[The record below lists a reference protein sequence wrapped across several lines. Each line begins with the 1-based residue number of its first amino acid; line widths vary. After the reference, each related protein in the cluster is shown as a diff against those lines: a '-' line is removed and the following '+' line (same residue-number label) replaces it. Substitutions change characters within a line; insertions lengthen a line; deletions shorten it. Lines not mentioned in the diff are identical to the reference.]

1 LDVKLLHFSLA
12 CGLHSLYRVI
22 KSIASQFDTSEKFKQ
37 ISVSLNIMFSLG
49 KINIDKAIL
58 LAPME
63 DVTDIS
69 FRLICR
75 ELGADVVYTEFVNSE
90 GLVRSSGRTCSKL
103 KIEEEERPV
112 GIQIYGGNIES
123 MAGAARIAEEEEPDL
138 IDINAGCWVK
148 NVVGLGAGSALLKDP
163 PYMQKLVEEVVK
175 SVSLPVTVKTRLGWD
190 NNNIRILEVAKRLED
205 AGAKGLTI
213 HCRTRAM
220 GQKGDADWSWI
231 SAIKSAVK
239 IPVVLNGN
247 VLTALDVKKAFDETK
262 ADGVMIARG
271 AIGNPW
277 IFREAKEILSKGTIS
292 SEINEEVKINTC
304 LKHLKYA
311 VRIKGERRGVIEHRK
326 FYSGYLKGLYNS
338 SHVRQK
344 LMSSNDYAAV
354 EEVLLKYLD
363 DLLNYK
369 IAV

>member
-1 LDVKLLHFSLA
+1 MFTV
-12 CGLHSLYRVI
+12 GQI
-22 KSIASQFDTSEKFKQ
+22 KKEKA
-37 ISVSLNIMFSLG
+37 L
-49 KINIDKAIL
+49 L

-75 ELGADVVYTEFVNSE
+75 ELGADVVFTEFVNSE
-90 GLVRSSGRTCSKL
+90 GLVRTSDRTFRKL
-103 KIEEEERPV
+103 KIVNEERPV
-112 GIQIYGGNIES
+112 AIQIYGGNIAS
-123 MAGAARIAEEEEPDL
+123 MVGAAQIAEEENPDL

-190 NNNIRILEVAKRLED
+190 DKSIQILEVAKRMED
-205 AGAKGLTI
+205 AGAKSLTI

-220 GQKGDADWSWI
+220 GHKGEADWTWI
-231 SAIKSAVK
+231 PAIKSAVK

-247 VLTALDVKKAFDETK
+247 VLAAEDVKKAFDETG
-262 ADGVMIARG
+262 ADAVMIARG

-277 IFREAKEILSKGTIS
+277 IFKEAKEILSTGKILQPV
-292 SEINEEVKINTC
+292 NEEIRINTC

-311 VRIKGERRGVIEHRK
+311 VQIKGEKYGVIEHRK

-338 SHVRQK
+338 SQIRQE
-344 LMSSNDYAAV
+344 LMSKTEYNSV
-354 EEVLLKYLD
+354 EYLLLKYLE

-369 IAV
+369 LAV